1 MAVKKYKIEQ
11 LQQDESLLEL
21 HPETD
26 ADIVN
31 VEKGTG
37 KYPGQ
42 ATNVQ
47 DALEEVY
54 DMAQHSGVTGV
65 KGDAEN
71 EYRTGNVNIT
81 PANVGAVPESAVSTD
96 TPSASSTDE
105 QIPTA
110 KAVYA
115 LVNNLP
121 EPMIFRGSLGTGGTI
136 TTLPAA
142 SPSNEG
148 YTYKVITAGTYA
160 GQAAKVGDVFISDG
174 TNWVYIPS
182 ADEPSGTVISVG
194 ASGASGSHVAV
205 SGGPITDSGTIVI
218 GVESGYSIPS
228 DNKQGQ
234 WDAKY
239 DKPEAGIPKTDLAEG
254 VQGSLDK
261 ADTAY
266 QKPQNGVP
274 SSDMSATGI
283 VPGTYSAITVDA
295 AGRATAGAQ
304 MIEVGASGA
313 TTPSANLAIGG
324 IFFKEI

>member
-37 KYPGQ
+37 KYQGQ
-42 ATNVQ
+42 ASNVQ

-54 DMAQHSGVTGV
+54 DMAQNGGVTGV
-65 KGDAEN
+65 KGNAEQD
-71 EYRTGNVNIT
+71 YRTGNVNIT
-81 PANVGAVPESAVSTD
+81 PANVGAVPASAVSTA
-96 TPSASSTDE
+96 TPNASSTDDE
-105 QIPTA
+105 IPTA
-110 KAVYA
+110 KAVYTA
-115 LVNNLP
+115 IENLP
-121 EPMIFRGSLGTGGTI
+121 EPMIFKGSLGTGGTI
-136 TTLPAA
+136 TTLPTA
-142 SPSNEG
+142 SSANEG

-182 ADEPSGTVISVG
+182 ADEPSGTVTSVG
-194 ASGASGSHVAV
+194 ASGASGSHVTV
-205 SGGPITDSGTIVI
+205 SGGPITDSGTLVV

-228 DNKQGQ
+228 DTKQGQ

-239 DKPEAGIPKTDLAEG
+239 DKPQAGIPSSDMASA
-254 VQGSLDK
+254 VQTSLGK

-274 SSDMSATGI
+274 SSDMQATG
-283 VPGTYSAITVDA
+283 VTAGTYSAVTVDA

-313 TTPSANLAIGG
+313 TTPSANLAVGG